1 MHNREAAVAL
11 NGAYGAEPVMNE
23 SINRGNR
30 HCDAHHRSKQ
40 KLSGADV
47 RSTPAGAFLAQCA
60 QAYGVLAVYVLLLS
74 LVEVH
79 PEANKRET

>member
-1 MHNREAAVAL
+1 MHTIEA
-11 NGAYGAEPVMNE
+11 NK
-23 SINRGNR
+23 S
-30 HCDAHHRSKQ
+30 C
-40 KLSGADV
+40 SGADV